1 MIRAWHST
9 DSLIAF
15 PQRCIAD
22 EMRKSNDRHANGAW
36 GLWCT
41 LIERMAVDHPFGRNL
56 YTFEIDVEDH
66 LVIECSIDVIT
77 KLSRPGDE
85 FTMRDIANKWR
96 HCYKFLRIAE
106 ANGVCMQGV
115 VLDYSAI
122 KNWELQSSSK

>member
-1 MIRAWHST
+1 MGLVVHFDRAHGRRPPIRT
-9 DSLIAF
+9 
-15 PQRCIAD
+15 
-22 EMRKSNDRHANGAW
+22 
-36 GLWCT
+36 
-41 LIERMAVDHPFGRNL
+41 
-56 YTFEIDVEDH
+56 
-66 LVIECSIDVIT
+66 VIECSIDVIT